1 MFSFLSP
8 SNKTLSIILRAR
20 QVKKKR
26 EMSNTQDATSSSP
39 SMLVAYDY
47 LAVLY
52 AVLAIVAFVQLIRIQ
67 SRNPIVWTTQKSFV
81 VLNFFVMS
89 IRATVFGIRGKLDEI
104 EPKVFASVLL
114 DLPGL
119 IFFTTCTSSSSSS
132 SSSFSN
138 KISPFLFLAL
148 FFFLSPR

>member
-1 MFSFLSP
+1 
-8 SNKTLSIILRAR
+8 
-20 QVKKKR
+20 
-26 EMSNTQDATSSSP
+26 
-39 SMLVAYDY
+39 MLVAYDY

>member
-1 MFSFLSP
+1 MCFPFCLPRIKPLYNITRAP
-8 SNKTLSIILRAR
+8 S
-20 QVKKKR
+20 KKER

-132 SSSFSN
+132 SFSN

>member
-1 MFSFLSP
+1 
-8 SNKTLSIILRAR
+8 
-20 QVKKKR
+20 
-26 EMSNTQDATSSSP
+26 MSNTQDATSSSP

-67 SRNPIVWTTQKSFV
+67 QRNPIVWTTQKSFV

-132 SSSFSN
+132 SFSN
-138 KISPFLFLAL
+138 KISPFLFFSLLFPLAAL
-148 FFFLSPR
+148 KDFYFE

>member
-1 MFSFLSP
+1 
-8 SNKTLSIILRAR
+8 
-20 QVKKKR
+20 
-26 EMSNTQDATSSSP
+26 MSNTQDATSSSP

-67 SRNPIVWTTQKSFV
+67 QRNPIVWTTQKSFV

-132 SSSFSN
+132 FSN
-138 KISPFLFLAL
+138 KISPFLFFSLLFPLAAL
-148 FFFLSPR
+148 KDFYFE